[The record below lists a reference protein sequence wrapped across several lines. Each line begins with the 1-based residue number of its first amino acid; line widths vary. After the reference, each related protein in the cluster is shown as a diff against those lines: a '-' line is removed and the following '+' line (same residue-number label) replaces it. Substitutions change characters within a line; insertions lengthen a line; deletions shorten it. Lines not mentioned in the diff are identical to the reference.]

1 MFNGWLRR
9 LILLCCVACV
19 AIGVDVRGDVP
30 AVKPIGLVLEL
41 QGELDHAAQFRDIR
55 RAIEQAKADGVQIV
69 AVEIRGRA
77 WRYDLSRALAE
88 VVAASE
94 LPVAVFTNDASL
106 GIALAGA
113 PARGGCWAKQ
123 DLTLLRD
130 DESSEYLP
138 SAKSVRD
145 DAKDWVKVDGWS
157 VLRDHGALRA
167 AIVDPR
173 KECWL
178 IESRPGVVTISDEKP
193 GEAADKPATRVVP
206 ISDPGNTRLRVGLD
220 DAVALGLLAGRARN
234 ASEALRL
241 AADRLG
247 LTRLDVRST
256 REIGQRLLDRRDRVA
271 SLADA
276 AYGELEQAEKSM
288 KIDQGKTVSGPAV
301 KNLAGAAAMSHLS
314 NARLQL
320 DLIEAMLAEC
330 PEILGTPAPNMSVA
344 WGAPGSSASRWRS
357 RFESLRKRV
366 GTIEKQAVEF
376 RDAK

>member
-1 MFNGWLRR
+1 MYNGWLRR

-19 AIGVDVRGDVP
+19 AVSEDVRGDVP

-41 QGELDHAAQFRDIR
+41 QGELDHAAQFRDIQ
-55 RAIEQAKADGVQIV
+55 RAIEQAKTDGVQIV

-94 LPVAVFTNDASL
+94 LPVAVFTTDASL

-113 PARGGCWAKQ
+113 PARGGCWARQ

-138 SAKSVRD
+138 NAKSVRD

-193 GEAADKPATRVVP
+193 GEAEDKPAARVVP

-220 DAVALGLLAGRARN
+220 DAVAIGLLAGRARN

-247 LTRLDVRST
+247 LARLDVRSN

-276 AYGELEQAEKSM
+276 ASAELEQAEKSM

-301 KNLAGAAAMSHLS
+301 KNLAGAAAMSRLS
-314 NARLQL
+314 TAKLQL
-320 DLIEAMLAEC
+320 DQIEAMLTEC
-330 PEILGTPAPNMSVA
+330 PEILGTPVPKMSVA
-344 WGAPGSSASRWRS
+344 RGVPSSSASRWRS
-357 RFESLRKRV
+357 RFESLRKRADS
-366 GTIEKQAVEF
+366 IEKQATEF